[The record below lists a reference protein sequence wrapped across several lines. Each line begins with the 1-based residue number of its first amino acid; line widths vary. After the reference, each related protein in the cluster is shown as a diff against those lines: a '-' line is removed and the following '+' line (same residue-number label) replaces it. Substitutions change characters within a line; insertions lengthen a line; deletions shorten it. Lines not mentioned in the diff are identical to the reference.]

1 MARSRFVIRPTAKFT
16 IVDLVERC
24 REHARS
30 DDETCSHPGAK
41 VLVTQGEDAF
51 VEMPD
56 GARAWVRTSSLRPGR
71 ENAADWRAA
80 LREYLRAMPLHDG
93 DDDATAPDT
102 AAVVDRALAVWR
114 AGHAVV
120 LRGLLAPAARAS
132 VHAAARDCVERG
144 WGTVR
149 RRSVGL
155 PDDGRADEFPQQT
168 HARLS
173 RRFRDACPAAWSA
186 IARAVAAVD
195 RATFRRFEGGEP
207 TVAAAFKQADYLVY
221 QGRRARGDFVGW
233 HDHYGESLLFCVAL
247 LGDGPFEGGEFGYR
261 PLGGGD
267 DAVEVALAPG
277 DVVVCPSEME
287 HRVGPVLAG
296 VRVSMNID
304 FWDVE
309 EGNDRRS
316 EFDRF

>member
-1 MARSRFVIRPTAKFT
+1 MARFVIRPTAKFT

-24 REHARS
+24 RERGMSAPPS
-30 DDETCSHPGAK
+30 DPVPDGVK
-41 VLVTQGEDAF
+41 VLVTQGEDSF

-56 GARAWVRTSSLRPGR
+56 GTRAWVRTSSLRPGR
-71 ENAADWRAA
+71 DADAADWKAA
-80 LREYLRAMPLHDG
+80 LRDYLRAMPLHDG

-173 RRFRDACPAAWSA
+173 RRFREACPAAWSA

-195 RATFRRFEGGEP
+195 RATFRRFEGGEA

-221 QGRRARGDFVGW
+221 QGRRGRGDFVGW

>member
-1 MARSRFVIRPTAKFT
+1 MMARNRFVIRPTAKFT

-80 LREYLRAMPLHDG
+80 LRDYLRAMPLHDG

-120 LRGLLAPAARAS
+120 LRGLLAPAARGS
-132 VHAAARDCVERG
+132 CLLNTSPSPRDR
-144 WGTVR
+144 T
-149 RRSVGL
+149 RSRM
-155 PDDGRADEFPQQT
+155 P
-168 HARLS
+168 S
-173 RRFRDACPAAWSA
+173 SA
-186 IARAVAAVD
+186 
-195 RATFRRFEGGEP
+195 
-207 TVAAAFKQADYLVY
+207 
-221 QGRRARGDFVGW
+221 
-233 HDHYGESLLFCVAL
+233 
-247 LGDGPFEGGEFGYR
+247 
-261 PLGGGD
+261 
-267 DAVEVALAPG
+267 
-277 DVVVCPSEME
+277 
-287 HRVGPVLAG
+287 
-296 VRVSMNID
+296 
-304 FWDVE
+304 
-309 EGNDRRS
+309 
-316 EFDRF
+316 